1 MTASAIHTPGRR
13 RVDRPPVRRSAPP
26 RSRCWPGPLARY
38 TDECQRTRE
47 VIASRGPNGSVLV
60 LDRDPLLQG
69 GALLVAH
76 LGADEPVGNAALVCE
91 RYLGDAR
98 RGRCRPVTPEDF
110 ARAPYPPVED
120 CPSFFGEELHRR
132 ELVDRR
138 GEYLHRLELVDAGG
152 LRQLRWRRHSRGKR
166 QQVARSVSLREVAG
180 ALESYELPRALTR
193 AALARYRDDRGV
205 VLGLLREE
213 LTRLNESPI
222 VLNRKLREAVL
233 GTIDSGEL
241 SMGEIALRCG
251 RAKRCRNGKLNG
263 ETSWLARRLGLLPE
277 SGAERPTPWIH
288 SDVLALIARSG
299 IGISP
304 GEVELS

>member
-1 MTASAIHTPGRR
+1 MTASVIHTPGRQR
-13 RVDRPPVRRSAPP
+13 IDRSVRRSTTP
-26 RSRCWPGPLARY
+26 RPSCWPAPLARY
-38 TDECQRTRE
+38 TDERQQTRE

-60 LDRDPLLQG
+60 LDRDPLVQG
-69 GALLVAH
+69 RELLVAH

-98 RGRCRPVTPEDF
+98 RGCCRPVTPEDF
-110 ARAPYPPVED
+110 ACAPYPPVED
-120 CPSFFGEELHRR
+120 CPSCFGEDLHRR

-138 GEYLHRLELVDAGG
+138 GEHLHRLELIDVGE
-152 LRQLRWRRHSRGKR
+152 LRQLRWCRRSCGKR
-166 QQVARSVSLREVAG
+166 QRVARSVSLREVAG
-180 ALESYELPRALTR
+180 AMESYEPARTLTR
-193 AALARYRDDRGV
+193 AALVCYRHDGGV
-205 VLGLLREE
+205 AFGVLREE

-233 GTIDSGEL
+233 GAIDAGEL

-251 RAKRCRNGKLNG
+251 HAKRGRNGKLNG

-288 SDVLALIARSG
+288 SDVLAQIARSG

-304 GEVELS
+304 GEVEL